1 MDTRDTIVAVASAA
15 GGALAGILRLSGEL
29 SLDAIAKLAVPA
41 DRAAILA
48 CRKATRL
55 PVRLVLF
62 ADSLP
67 EEAAETATVTAYL
80 WPNSN
85 SYTRQPSAELH
96 LLGSPPILDQLLA
109 RFFEVGVRLAQPGE
123 FTLRA
128 FLAGRLDLTQA
139 EAVLG
144 VIDAHS
150 QAELSTAL
158 SQLAGGL
165 AGPLAAVRSDLLDL
179 LADLEAG
186 LDFVDEDI
194 SFVSPEEVTRRLS
207 QAKEEIKRLLSSL
220 QERSLTDAAA
230 RIVLLGRPNAGKSS
244 LFNRLAGKETA
255 IVSSTAGTTRDYL
268 TAEVEWEGQPLRIV
282 DTAGIDPQIAL
293 HLIDE
298 QAQTSAKNQQ
308 SQSTITIICIDA
320 TQMPDEWE
328 QEKLKSSSAS
338 ELIALTKT
346 DLPLHPIYRSEALA
360 NRSIPTSSQNQS
372 GLSQLQSEVLK
383 RLAEIA
389 AGEMLPATAQRC
401 RESLEGGQAALE
413 RGLALHAHHAGD
425 ELVSAEIRLA
435 LDELGKI
442 LGVIYTDDLL
452 DRVFSRFCIGK

>member
-15 GGALAGILRLSGEL
+15 GGAASGILRLSGEQ
-29 SLDAIAKLAVPA
+29 SLQAIAQLVIPA
-41 DRAAILA
+41 DREAILA

-55 PVRLVLF
+55 PLQLLLF
-62 ADSLP
+62 ADESVAV
-67 EEAAETATVTAYL
+67 EVTAYL

-96 LLGSPPILDQLLA
+96 LIGSSPILNQVLA

-150 QAELSTAL
+150 QAELATAL
-158 SQLAGGL
+158 AQLAGGL

-207 QAKEEIKRLLSSL
+207 KAHEEIQNLRSSL
-220 QERSLTDAAA
+220 QERSLTQAAA

-244 LFNRLAGKETA
+244 LFNRLAGKEAA
-255 IVSSTAGTTRDYL
+255 IVSGMAGTTRDYL
-268 TAEVEWEGQPLRIV
+268 TAEVEWEGEPLRLV

-293 HLIDE
+293 SLIDE
-298 QAQTSAKNQQ
+298 QAQASAKEQQ
-308 SQSTITIICIDA
+308 ARSTITVICIDA
-320 TQMPDEWE
+320 TREPDEWE
-328 QEKLKSSSAS
+328 KAKLQCRLPA
-338 ELIALTKT
+338 EIVALTKT
-346 DLPLHPIYRSEALA
+346 DLSIHPFYRSVEVASHSLL
-360 NRSIPTSSQNQS
+360 TSSQNQN
-372 GLSQLQSEVLK
+372 GLGLLKAEVRK

-401 RESLEGGQAALE
+401 RESLEGAQAALS
-413 RGLALHAHHAGD
+413 RALALHEHHSGD
-425 ELVSAEIRLA
+425 EIVSAEIRLA